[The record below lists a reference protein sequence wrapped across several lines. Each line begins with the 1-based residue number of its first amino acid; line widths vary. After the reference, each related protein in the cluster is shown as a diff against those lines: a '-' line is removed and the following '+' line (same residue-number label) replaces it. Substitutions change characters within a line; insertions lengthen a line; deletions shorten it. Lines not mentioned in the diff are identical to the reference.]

1 MKIGK
6 MDVYLI
12 IDCNWDFKVVVLKE
26 KDNNSVCLMRKWN
39 CVSNTNKHISLFFID
54 SREDSS

>member
-26 KDNNSVCLMRKWN
+26 KDNNSVCLMKKFN
-39 CVSNTNKHISLFFID
+39 CVSNTNKHISQFFLD

>member
-26 KDNNSVCLMRKWN
+26 KDNNSVCLMKKLN
-39 CVSNTNKHISLFFID
+39 CVSNTNKHISQFFLD

>member
-1 MKIGK
+1 

-26 KDNNSVCLMRKWN
+26 KDNNSVCLMKKFN
-39 CVSNTNKHISLFFID
+39 CVSNTNKHISLFFLD

>member
-26 KDNNSVCLMRKWN
+26 KDNNSVRLMKKLN
-39 CVSNTNKHISLFFID
+39 CVSNTNKHISLFFLD